1 MIGFYMSN
9 FIYSFVKILSG
20 YFVLYDLFVSKFD
33 KKKSFKYILLMAT
46 PISIFSGL
54 NVQWYYY
61 SNFVLIIECTYV
73 ALTASVLLIGKR
85 RVIFVANMFYQVGY
99 VMINLFIMYLYCV
112 ITSDREVYKFINV
125 ASKQRYY
132 FIIIDI
138 FILIIIFCLIHKFF
152 RGNLI
157 KIENYYI
164 VLAGASVAIYFI
176 SAYYQEIYLNSIT
189 NILFYQWLLW
199 FFVFIIIVTAFLCYV
214 KYRILSENANLA
226 MMRNNLLESSYNEM
240 HSIFQDNAILCHDI
254 NKHFLILTKLLENGN
269 ADEASDYLKN
279 LHVSAT
285 KASNFI
291 WTDNEFVDMV
301 LNSKLVEA
309 QKLGIVIK
317 INSDKFNFSNN
328 NYDLCLIL
336 GNLLDNAIEA
346 STLAEN
352 KWIHINILKNK
363 NIININISN
372 SLKRKPVEKNG
383 KLCTTKGD
391 TRAHGIGLLSVRQLV
406 EKNEGIFNYKFDNY
420 HFEANVTLFNTT

>member
-54 NVQWYYY
+54 NMQWYYY

-279 LHVSAT
+279 SHVSAT